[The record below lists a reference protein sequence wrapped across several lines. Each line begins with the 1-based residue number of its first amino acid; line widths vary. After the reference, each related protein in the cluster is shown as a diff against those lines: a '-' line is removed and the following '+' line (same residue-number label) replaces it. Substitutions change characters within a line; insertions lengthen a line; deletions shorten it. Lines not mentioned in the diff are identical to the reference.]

1 MTEHQWVDADEA
13 LEDAA
18 RREGAGEVV
27 LYGRRQGWE
36 SEMSI
41 DEVLEILEEAHSA
54 GD

>member
-1 MTEHQWVDADEA
+1 MTEHQWVDADEH

-27 LYGRRQGWE
+27 LYGRRQGWD
-36 SEMSI
+36 EMSVE
-41 DEVLEILEEAHSA
+41 DVLEILEEAHLA